1 MKRRSFLRCASL
13 GAAGLGLAPAAGAE
27 PAPLRGPDEQARR
40 KSFPSPVKTIL
51 SFATEAAHAPEDYDF
66 MKAIAQFLTGENL
79 VGNFHLTGDY
89 ARALK
94 RHGRLDVV
102 EALKPHEIGFHCNH
116 HGSRPWMAGY
126 LEKYPWDEG
135 LARWLSYEAPGFA
148 LVGELFNRRPTYYTT
163 EFAKAPQTAFGS
175 ALMGAGLMGYL
186 DVPMRGHS
194 AVWFCNSLVPSVEN
208 IVALESYHG
217 PGDREKAAR
226 DRLDASLRK
235 QEANRQDVLRVFLHS
250 YKYYIVAPYD
260 RLTMTNEIY
269 KHDDYYFEDYPTDAV
284 RQPREKFQAAFEMF
298 QRSIRHHARRS
309 EFVTFSQ
316 YRDRFADNAGVW
328 LELPDLDPLG
338 RALARSLD
346 AYATTAFSVSPAE
359 AYGILVRVLR
369 TWRETGKL
377 PSRVFARKII
387 GPKAPIPAGLPD
399 KAVRT
404 EDLLNVLAKVDRE
417 LDIAGAL
424 PVTVEVGGATVGP
437 GQLLQGLVAVYQG
450 LRAGRPVTEVNLAGA
465 NLPEVA
471 KEPYFQATGFTRKGL
486 YPDDFTG
493 AKTCAMSRVQSWSWK
508 PAVPVSAL

>member
-1 MKRRSFLRCASL
+1 MKRRSFLRYASL
-13 GAAGLGLAPAAGAE
+13 GAAGLGLAPAASAE
-27 PAPLRGPDEQARR
+27 SAPSRDQNGKARR
-40 KSFPSPVKTIL
+40 KAFPSPVKSIL
-51 SFATEAAHAPEDYDF
+51 SFATEAAHAPDDYDF
-66 MKAIAQFLTGENL
+66 MKAIALFLTEENL

-135 LARWLSYEAPGFA
+135 LSRWLSYEAPGFA
-148 LVGELFNRRPTYYTT
+148 IVGELFNRRPTYYTT
-163 EFAKAPQTAFGS
+163 EFAKAPQTTFGS
-175 ALMGAGLMGYL
+175 ALMGAGMMGYL

-208 IVALESYHG
+208 IVALESFHG

-226 DRLDASLRK
+226 DRLDASRKK
-235 QEANRQDVLRVFLHS
+235 QEANRQDVLRIFLHS

-269 KHDDYYFEDYPTDAV
+269 KNDDYYFEDYPTDAV

-298 QRSIRHHARRS
+298 KRSIRHHARSS

-316 YRDRFADNAGVW
+316 YKDRFVDNAALW
-328 LELPDLDPLG
+328 LDLTDVDPLG
-338 RALARSLD
+338 RSLARSLD
-346 AYATTAFSVSPAE
+346 AYATTTFSVSPAE
-359 AYGILVRVLR
+359 AFGIVVRILR

-377 PSRVFARKII
+377 PTKVFARKII
-387 GPKAPIPAGLPD
+387 GPKAPIPTGLPD
-399 KAVRT
+399 KTVRASELLDAV
-404 EDLLNVLAKVDRE
+404 AKIDRE
-417 LDIAGAL
+417 LDISGAM
-424 PVTVEVGGATVGP
+424 PVTVNVGGATVGP
-437 GQLLQGLVAVYQG
+437 GQLLQGLLAVYQG
-450 LRAGRPVTEVNLAGA
+450 IRSEKPIAEVTLAGE

-471 KEPYFQATGFTRKGL
+471 QEPYFKMTGFTRKGL

-493 AKTCAMSRVQSWSWK
+493 AKTCAMARAQSWSWK
-508 PAVPVSAL
+508 PAVSRGA